1 MLLKSCLPST
11 LGRTLKSILLM
22 TLLRSVVVSALLRRF
37 DVLKQCDSHT
47 GDISEYF
54 SKNCFRQLFSMNLL
68 YVFYSSFFLRAH
80 GYMYFMECALSQSVL
95 LPLLINLKVLV
106 ATIDALG
113 HFETG

>member
-22 TLLRSVVVSALLRRF
+22 TLLRSAVVSALLRRF
-37 DVLKQCDSHT
+37 DVLKQCDRHT

-68 YVFYSSFFLRAH
+68 YVFYSFFSACSRI
-80 GYMYFMECALSQSVL
+80 YMYFMECALSQSVL
-95 LPLLINLKVLV
+95 LPLLTLKVLV